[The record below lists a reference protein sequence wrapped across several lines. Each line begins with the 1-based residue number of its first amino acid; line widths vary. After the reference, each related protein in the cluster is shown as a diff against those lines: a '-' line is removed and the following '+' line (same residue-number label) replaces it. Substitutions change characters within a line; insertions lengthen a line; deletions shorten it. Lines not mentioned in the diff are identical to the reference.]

1 MNIAKNL
8 TELIG
13 HTPLVELGGY
23 SRRYGLPRP
32 LVAKV
37 EAFNPG
43 GSVKARTALALIDDA
58 ERRGLL
64 RPGATIRGDHHRAY
78 ERQHR
83 HRPCPGG
90 RHPRLPPDTDH
101 ARDHEP

>member
-8 TELIG
+8 TALVG

-23 SRRYGLPRP
+23 SALCGLPRP

-37 EAFNPG
+37 ESFNPS

-58 ERRGLL
+58 EQRGSNGAASSVPVRPSSSLPAGTPAWAL
-64 RPGATIRGDHHRAY
+64 RWW
-78 ERQHR
+78 
-83 HRPCPGG
+83 
-90 RHPRLPPDTDH
+90 PPS
-101 ARDHEP
+101 AAII

>member
-23 SRRYGLPRP
+23 SRRYNLPRP

-58 ERRGLL
+58 EQRGLL
-64 RPGATIRGDHHRAY
+64 RPGATIIEPRRPSSSLRAAT
-78 ERQHR
+78 
-83 HRPCPGG
+83 P
-90 RHPRLPPDTDH
+90 
-101 ARDHEP
+101 A

>member
-58 ERRGLL
+58 ERRG
-64 RPGATIRGDHHRAY
+64 GDHHRAY

-90 RHPRLPPDTDH
+90 RHPRLPPDTDD